1 MEKEI
6 LKVDYSGMGI
16 KSLQRIGLI
25 FNIIAILMLV
35 GAFVDWIHWVDTDE
49 WFVPIVPILFGIL
62 MLFFFGCL
70 ARTIAGIAI
79 TSLYKKTVLM
89 ARYCLKDVSSKE
101 EVVEK

>member
-25 FNIIAILMLV
+25 FNIIAMV

-89 ARYCLKDVSSKE
+89 ARYSFKDVSSKE